1 MTVLRSSRIMT
12 LLPVLMLGV
21 LFPPASHAVTQP
33 QWNAMPAACLPN
45 RAVPWNDRVD
55 EDSQADCSCPPKS
68 MCPSTNVSTMQ
79 DFYANTRM
87 PSWLIFH
94 CNCPLPTCP
103 AGTHF
108 EGLPLPDDGECNCPP
123 GTDPSR
129 IDSTRVPLN
138 QRCITPPPPPP
149 PPRCPLGETEG
160 GEGELPNCATGEG
173 SDCLRSDSLV
183 EFADG
188 TRKPVSE
195 IVLGDQLKGPD
206 GDAKV
211 VAINQLQ
218 DQVLFYRINNL
229 QFAITGDHPIRTT
242 EGWKSVDDIR
252 KFPETIVGRL
262 EVGDTLITQQGEVK
276 VTSIEVEPPKQG
288 VRSINI
294 RTEDGRSFF
303 VDGVEV
309 KPFKDIQFTY

>member
-1 MTVLRSSRIMT
+1 
-12 LLPVLMLGV
+12 
-21 LFPPASHAVTQP
+21 
-33 QWNAMPAACLPN
+33 
-45 RAVPWNDRVD
+45 
-55 EDSQADCSCPPKS
+55 
-68 MCPSTNVSTMQ
+68 MQ
-79 DFYANTRM
+79 DFFANTQM
-87 PSWLIFH
+87 PSWLILH
-94 CNCPLPTCP
+94 CNCPLPTCA

-138 QRCITPPPPPP
+138 QRCITPPPP
-149 PPRCPLGETEG
+149 
-160 GEGELPNCATGEG
+160 ELPIDTGG
-173 SDCLRSDSLV
+173 GGNGADGDCLRSDSLV